1 MMSNRTIVRHCS
13 PTLAGL
19 KTGSLFSVGKESQK
33 ELITELRSLNRM
45 MRKKGLRAVVFKSKC
60 GKCLVYIYRPDMLK
74 QDLSKDEAVSILKD
88 KGYSTD
94 NCDMCIAQ
102 LAKNLKQSKDFPH
115 EIGLFLGYPPFDVKC
130 FMNNSRENVKQVG
143 CWKVYGDEE
152 TAEKKFRMYRKCT
165 EVYCKK
171 IDEGVSLEKLIV

>member
-1 MMSNRTIVRHCS
+1 MSDRLIVRHCS

-19 KTGSLFSVGKESQK
+19 KTGSLFTVEEKLQDK
-33 ELITELRSLNRM
+33 LISDLRRLNRM
-45 MRKKGLRAVVFKSKC
+45 MRRKGLRAVVFSSKC

-74 QDLSKDEAVSILKD
+74 QDLSVKEAVSILRD
-88 KGYSTD
+88 KGYCTE
-94 NCDMCIAQ
+94 NCDKCIAQ
-102 LAKNLKQSKDFPH
+102 LAKKLKQDTDFPH

-130 FMNNSRENVKQVG
+130 FMKNSRENVKQVG
-143 CWKVYGDEE
+143 CWKVYGDEK

-171 IDEGVSLEKLIV
+171 IDEGVSLDKLIV

>member
-1 MMSNRTIVRHCS
+1 MSYRTIVRHCS

-19 KTGSLFSVGKESQK
+19 KTGSLFSVGKESRK
-33 ELITELRSLNRM
+33 ELVAELRKLNGVLK
-45 MRKKGLRAVVFKSKC
+45 KKGLRALIFESKC
-60 GKCLVYIYRPDMLK
+60 GKQLVYIYRPKLLK
-74 QDLSKDEAVSILKD
+74 RDLSSDNAINILKD

-94 NCDMCIAQ
+94 NCDICIAQ
-102 LAKNLKQSKDFPH
+102 LAKRLRQDAEFPH

-130 FMNNSRENVKQVG
+130 FMNDSRENVKQVG

-152 TAEKKFRMYRKCT
+152 EAVKKFALYRKCT
-165 EVYCKK
+165 EIYSRK